1 MKQVI
6 AFCIFILTTFALSAD
21 EEDRVMTISNQCII
35 NPDGIVSMQF
45 SDNTDTA
52 LRTIKDDDIKA
63 ITDIL
68 NTAKY
73 DDENNNG
80 RMFKMT
86 APHLKIVI
94 RYSDDSEVKIQLWDA
109 LMYVNKTWYKLDI
122 RAIKEILI
130 ARRYVCR
137 KEYLLTLFF
146 FKYCISSG
154 KRTVG
159 R

>member
-6 AFCIFILTTFALSAD
+6 AFYIFIFITFALSAD
-21 EEDRVMTISNQCII
+21 EEDRVMTISKQCII

-73 DDENNNG
+73 DDENNNR

-122 RAIKEILI
+122 KAIKEILI

-137 KEYLLTLFF
+137 
-146 FKYCISSG
+146 
-154 KRTVG
+154 
-159 R
+159 

>member
-1 MKQVI
+1 MNLQQVI
-6 AFCIFILTTFALSAD
+6 AFYIFIFITFALSAD
-21 EEDRVMTISNQCII
+21 EEDRVMNISKQCII

-137 KEYLLTLFF
+137 
-146 FKYCISSG
+146 
-154 KRTVG
+154 
-159 R
+159 

>member
-6 AFCIFILTTFALSAD
+6 TFYIFIFITFTLSAD
-21 EEDRVMTISNQCII
+21 KEDRVMTISKQCII

-52 LRTIKDDDIKA
+52 LRTIKDNDIKA

-73 DDENNNG
+73 DDESNDG
-80 RMFKMT
+80 KMFKMT

-137 KEYLLTLFF
+137 
-146 FKYCISSG
+146 
-154 KRTVG
+154 
-159 R
+159 

>member
-6 AFCIFILTTFALSAD
+6 AFYIFIFITFALSAD
-21 EEDRVMTISNQCII
+21 EEDRVMTISKQCII

-109 LMYVNKTWYKLDI
+109 LMYVNKTWYKIDI
-122 RAIKEILI
+122 RAIKEIL
-130 ARRYVCR
+130 YG
-137 KEYLLTLFF
+137 KE
-146 FKYCISSG
+146 I
-154 KRTVG
+154 
-159 R
+159 

>member
-6 AFCIFILTTFALSAD
+6 AFYIFIFITFALSAD
-21 EEDRVMTISNQCII
+21 EEDRVMTISKQCII

-122 RAIKEILI
+122 RAIKEIL
-130 ARRYVCR
+130 YG
-137 KEYLLTLFF
+137 KE
-146 FKYCISSG
+146 I
-154 KRTVG
+154 
-159 R
+159 

>member
-6 AFCIFILTTFALSAD
+6 AFCIFIFITFALSAD
-21 EEDRVMTISNQCII
+21 EEDRVMTISKQRII

-45 SDNTDTA
+45 SDNTDTV
-52 LRTIKDDDIKA
+52 LRTIKHDDIKA

-73 DDENNNG
+73 DDEGNDG
-80 RMFKMT
+80 KMFKMT
-86 APHLKIVI
+86 APYLRIEI

-122 RAIKEILI
+122 RAIKEIL
-130 ARRYVCR
+130 YG
-137 KEYLLTLFF
+137 KE
-146 FKYCISSG
+146 I
-154 KRTVG
+154 
-159 R
+159 

>member
-6 AFCIFILTTFALSAD
+6 AFYIFIFITFALSAD
-21 EEDRVMTISNQCII
+21 EEDRVMTIPKQCII

-137 KEYLLTLFF
+137 
-146 FKYCISSG
+146 
-154 KRTVG
+154 
-159 R
+159 

>member
-6 AFCIFILTTFALSAD
+6 AFYIFIFITFALSAD
-21 EEDRVMTISNQCII
+21 EEDRVMTISKQCII

-52 LRTIKDDDIKA
+52 LRTIKHYDIKA

-73 DDENNNG
+73 DDERNDG
-80 RMFKMT
+80 KMFKMT
-86 APHLKIVI
+86 TPHLRIVI
-94 RYSDDSEVKIQLWDA
+94 RYSDNSKVKIQLWDA

-122 RAIKEILI
+122 RAIKEIL
-130 ARRYVCR
+130 YG
-137 KEYLLTLFF
+137 KEL
-146 FKYCISSG
+146 
-154 KRTVG
+154 
-159 R
+159 

>member
-6 AFCIFILTTFALSAD
+6 AFCIFIFITFALSVD
-21 EEDRVMTISNQCII
+21 GKDGFMTISKQCII
-35 NPDGIVSMQF
+35 SPDEIVSMQF

-73 DDENNNG
+73 DDERNDG
-80 RMFKMT
+80 KMFKMT
-86 APHLKIVI
+86 APQLRIVI

-109 LMYVNKTWYKLDI
+109 LMYVNKTWYKIDI
-122 RAIKEILI
+122 RAIKEIL
-130 ARRYVCR
+130 YG
-137 KEYLLTLFF
+137 KEL
-146 FKYCISSG
+146 
-154 KRTVG
+154 
-159 R
+159 

>member
-6 AFCIFILTTFALSAD
+6 AFCIFILTTFTLSAD
-21 EEDRVMTISNQCII
+21 EEDRVMTISKQCII
-35 NPDGIVSMQF
+35 SPDGIISMQF

-52 LRTIKDDDIKA
+52 LRTIKHDDIKT

-73 DDENNNG
+73 DDEGNDG
-80 RMFKMT
+80 KMFKMS
-86 APHLKIVI
+86 APYLRIEI

-122 RAIKEILI
+122 RAIKEIL
-130 ARRYVCR
+130 YG
-137 KEYLLTLFF
+137 KE
-146 FKYCISSG
+146 I
-154 KRTVG
+154 
-159 R
+159 

>member
-6 AFCIFILTTFALSAD
+6 AFYIFIFITFALSAD
-21 EEDRVMTISNQCII
+21 EEDRVMTISKQCII

-122 RAIKEILI
+122 KAIKEILI
-130 ARRYVCR
+130 ASRYVCR
-137 KEYLLTLFF
+137 
-146 FKYCISSG
+146 
-154 KRTVG
+154 
-159 R
+159 

>member
-6 AFCIFILTTFALSAD
+6 AFSMFIFITFALSAD
-21 EEDRVMTISNQCII
+21 GKDSFMTISKQCII

-52 LRTIKDDDIKA
+52 LRTIKHDDIKA

-73 DDENNNG
+73 DDESNDVK
-80 RMFKMT
+80 MFKMT
-86 APHLKIVI
+86 APQLRIVI

-122 RAIKEILI
+122 RAIKEIL
-130 ARRYVCR
+130 AS
-137 KEYLLTLFF
+137 
-146 FKYCISSG
+146 KYI
-154 KRTVG
+154 
-159 R
+159 

>member
-6 AFCIFILTTFALSAD
+6 AFYIFIFITFALSAD
-21 EEDRVMTISNQCII
+21 EEDRVMTISKQCII

-122 RAIKEILI
+122 RAIKEILHG
-130 ARRYVCR
+130 
-137 KEYLLTLFF
+137 KEL
-146 FKYCISSG
+146 
-154 KRTVG
+154 
-159 R
+159 

>member
-6 AFCIFILTTFALSAD
+6 AFCIFIFITFTLSAD
-21 EEDRVMTISNQCII
+21 GKDSLMTISKQCII
-35 NPDGIVSMQF
+35 SPDEIVSMQF
-45 SDNTDTA
+45 SNNTDTA

-137 KEYLLTLFF
+137 
-146 FKYCISSG
+146 
-154 KRTVG
+154 
-159 R
+159 

>member
-1 MKQVI
+1 M
-6 AFCIFILTTFALSAD
+6 FILITFALSAD
-21 EEDRVMTISNQCII
+21 EEDRVMTILKQCII

-122 RAIKEILI
+122 KAIKEILI

-137 KEYLLTLFF
+137 
-146 FKYCISSG
+146 
-154 KRTVG
+154 
-159 R
+159 

>member
-6 AFCIFILTTFALSAD
+6 AFCIFILTTFTLSAD
-21 EEDRVMTISNQCII
+21 EEDRVMTISKQCII

-52 LRTIKDDDIKA
+52 LRTIKHDDIKA

-73 DDENNNG
+73 DDERNDG
-80 RMFKMT
+80 KMFKMT
-86 APHLKIVI
+86 APHLRIVI

-122 RAIKEILI
+122 RAIKEIL
-130 ARRYVCR
+130 YG
-137 KEYLLTLFF
+137 KE
-146 FKYCISSG
+146 I
-154 KRTVG
+154 
-159 R
+159 

>member
-6 AFCIFILTTFALSAD
+6 AFYIFIFITFALSVD
-21 EEDRVMTISNQCII
+21 EEDRVMTISKQCII

-122 RAIKEILI
+122 KAIKEILI

-137 KEYLLTLFF
+137 
-146 FKYCISSG
+146 
-154 KRTVG
+154 
-159 R
+159 

>member
-6 AFCIFILTTFALSAD
+6 VFSMFILITLTLSAD
-21 EEDRVMTISNQCII
+21 EEDRVMTISKQCII

-52 LRTIKDDDIKA
+52 LRTIKHYDIKA

-73 DDENNNG
+73 DDERNDG
-80 RMFKMT
+80 KMFKMT
-86 APHLKIVI
+86 APHLRIVI

-122 RAIKEILI
+122 RAIKEIL
-130 ARRYVCR
+130 YG
-137 KEYLLTLFF
+137 KE
-146 FKYCISSG
+146 I
-154 KRTVG
+154 
-159 R
+159 

>member
-6 AFCIFILTTFALSAD
+6 AFCMFILITFALSAD
-21 EEDRVMTISNQCII
+21 EEDRVMTISKQCII

-137 KEYLLTLFF
+137 
-146 FKYCISSG
+146 
-154 KRTVG
+154 
-159 R
+159 

>member
-6 AFCIFILTTFALSAD
+6 AFYIFIFITFALSAD
-21 EEDRVMTISNQCII
+21 EEDRVMTISKQCII

-94 RYSDDSEVKIQLWDA
+94 LYSDDSEVKIQLWDA

-122 RAIKEILI
+122 KAIKEILI

-137 KEYLLTLFF
+137 
-146 FKYCISSG
+146 
-154 KRTVG
+154 
-159 R
+159 

>member
-6 AFCIFILTTFALSAD
+6 AFYIFIFITFALSAD
-21 EEDRVMTISNQCII
+21 EEDRVMTISKQCII

-137 KEYLLTLFF
+137 
-146 FKYCISSG
+146 
-154 KRTVG
+154 
-159 R
+159 

>member
-6 AFCIFILTTFALSAD
+6 AFYIFIFITFALSAD
-21 EEDRVMTISNQCII
+21 EEDRVMTISKQCII
-35 NPDGIVSMQF
+35 NPDGIVSIQF

-137 KEYLLTLFF
+137 
-146 FKYCISSG
+146 
-154 KRTVG
+154 
-159 R
+159 

>member
-6 AFCIFILTTFALSAD
+6 AFCIFILTSFTLSAD
-21 EEDRVMTISNQCII
+21 EEDRVMTISKQCII

-45 SDNTDTA
+45 SDNTDTV
-52 LRTIKDDDIKA
+52 LRTIKHDDIKT

-73 DDENNNG
+73 DDEGNDG
-80 RMFKMT
+80 KMFKMT
-86 APHLKIVI
+86 APYLRIEI

-122 RAIKEILI
+122 RAIKEIL
-130 ARRYVCR
+130 YG
-137 KEYLLTLFF
+137 KE
-146 FKYCISSG
+146 I
-154 KRTVG
+154 
-159 R
+159 

>member
-6 AFCIFILTTFALSAD
+6 AFYIFIFITFALSAD
-21 EEDRVMTISNQCII
+21 EEDRVMTISKQCII

-73 DDENNNG
+73 DDENNDG
-80 RMFKMT
+80 KMFKMT

-137 KEYLLTLFF
+137 
-146 FKYCISSG
+146 
-154 KRTVG
+154 
-159 R
+159 